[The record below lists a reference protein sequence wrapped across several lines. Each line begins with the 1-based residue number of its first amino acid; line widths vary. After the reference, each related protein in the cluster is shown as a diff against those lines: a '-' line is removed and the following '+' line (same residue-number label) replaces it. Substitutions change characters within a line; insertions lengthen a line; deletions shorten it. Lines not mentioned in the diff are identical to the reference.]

1 MKRSRISLREM
12 VFHTFII
19 FLIGILLGV
28 CSKYLDHRQT
38 ELPYFLM
45 MVDETLDLHNFLG
58 RFPFWILIAICIAVY
73 SNSSIRS
80 AINVFVFFSGMI
92 TSYYLYS
99 KFIAGFFPKSY
110 ALIWIGFTIISP
122 FLAFICWYAKGNSHL
137 SLILSSMIIAVLFN
151 MTFSYGWLYFD
162 LYSALELMVLICA
175 LVVLKRNT
183 VKDTIIMIALGVVI
197 APVLDMF
204 LPFRLW

>member
-1 MKRSRISLREM
+1 
-12 VFHTFII
+12 
-19 FLIGILLGV
+19 
-28 CSKYLDHRQT
+28 
-38 ELPYFLM
+38 
-45 MVDETLDLHNFLG
+45 
-58 RFPFWILIAICIAVY
+58 
-73 SNSSIRS
+73 
-80 AINVFVFFSGMI
+80 
-92 TSYYLYS
+92 
-99 KFIAGFFPKSY
+99 
-110 ALIWIGFTIISP
+110 
-122 FLAFICWYAKGNSHL
+122 
-137 SLILSSMIIAVLFN
+137 MIIAVLFN